1 MNPSN
6 LIGEYDFSIGQ
17 DNFRQDVLNGLTK
30 LPKTLPPKYFYDA
43 RGSRLFDFI
52 CETPEYYL
60 TRKEI
65 SILEKYAAQI
75 MEQLPQPVRLI
86 ELGSGSSIKT
96 RLLLEASSTISAYVP
111 IDISKEHLLLS
122 THALAQRFPH
132 IPMVPV
138 CADYT
143 RQPALPLFDR
153 GRQEHSLVFFP
164 GSTLGN
170 LDEEEALELLQGIRS
185 MLRGEGHLLIGIDL
199 IKDRSIMEAAY
210 NDAEGVT
217 AAFNLNLLHR
227 INVELGADFNLSEF
241 QHIAVFNERK
251 KRIEMHLRSLR
262 HQVVWVKD
270 VPIPFSKDET
280 IHTESSHKYDLHE
293 FAAFCR
299 KAGFQSIRSW
309 TDPERYFAVVLLQT
323 LSSKPGSKYTKPRLS
338 LGGE

>member
-6 LIGEYDFSIGQ
+6 LIGEYDLSIGL
-17 DNFRQDVLNGLTK
+17 DNFRQDVLHGLTK

-65 SILEKYAAQI
+65 SILEKYGSQI
-75 MEQLPQPVRLI
+75 LEQIPHPIRII

-96 RLLLEASSTISAYVP
+96 RLLLDAASAVTAYIP
-111 IDISKEHLLLS
+111 IDISKEHLLRS

-153 GRQEHSLVFFP
+153 GRRDRSLVFFP

-170 LDEEEALELLQGIRS
+170 LDEDEALALLQSIRH
-185 MLRGEGHLLIGIDL
+185 MLRGDGYFLVGIDL
-199 IKDRSIMEAAY
+199 LKDPKIMEAAY
-210 NDAEGVT
+210 NDAERVT

-227 INVELGADFNLSEF
+227 INVELDADFKLNEF
-241 QHIAVFNERK
+241 QHKAVFNARE
-251 KRIEMHLRSLR
+251 KRMEMHLRSVR
-262 HQVVWVKD
+262 HQVVWIKD
-270 VPIPFSKDET
+270 VPIPFGKDET
-280 IHTESSHKYDLHE
+280 IHTESSYKYDLHE

-299 KAGFQSIRSW
+299 KAGFQSVRSW
-309 TDPERYFAVVLLQT
+309 TDAEHYFAVVLLQT
-323 LSSKPGSKYTKPRLS
+323 TPAKPNHRYIKPRLS